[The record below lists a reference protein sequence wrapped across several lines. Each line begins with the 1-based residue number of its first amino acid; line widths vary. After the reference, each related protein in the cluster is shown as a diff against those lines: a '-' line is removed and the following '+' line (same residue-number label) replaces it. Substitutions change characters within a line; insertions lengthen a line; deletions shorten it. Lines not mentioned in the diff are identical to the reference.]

1 MGIQSATEYVN
12 FYINLNMGDGTN
24 LLRFVNDEKRILK
37 LKLENKNNKK
47 ELLRK
52 GIEILEGLVKEINE
66 TGEKEV
72 LTKYQNTTEWNDG

>member
-12 FYINLNMGDGTN
+12 FYINLNMGDGVN

-47 ELLRK
+47 ELIRK
-52 GIEILEGLVKEINE
+52 GIEILEGLAKEINE
-66 TGEKEV
+66 IGEKEV
-72 LTKYQNTTEWNDG
+72 LTKYQKIV

>member
-1 MGIQSATEYVN
+1 
-12 FYINLNMGDGTN
+12 MGDGTN
-24 LLRFVNDEKRILK
+24 LLRFVNDEKRIIK

-66 TGEKEV
+66 IGEKEV
-72 LTKYQNTTEWNDG
+72 LIKYQKTTE